1 MFSSLG
7 SECKSLEKNREQ
19 KNMSEEARQPALRP
33 FFIAAIEQGD
43 GEGRPCVVNSEN
55 VTFMRPVYEG
65 TTPTAHKTMLL
76 TNTGRTRASHLIV
89 MAPYPVVRDIFAQH
103 GYHFVDE
110 GMLRERTASFAKSAN
125 GPKP

>member
-1 MFSSLG
+1 MT
-7 SECKSLEKNREQ
+7 
-19 KNMSEEARQPALRP
+19 EEARQPALRP
-33 FFIAAIEQGD
+33 FFIAPHLQTDVLQRD

-65 TTPTAHKTMLL
+65 TAPTAHKTMLL